1 MTSTG
6 KSFCTWW
13 VCCKLMLYY
22 YVFIITERLS
32 STVAS
37 NESVTHDNLP
47 TLLQCEEN
55 SDCPTWFGCYNNTC
69 DCHTEPEHIIKCDG
83 DRATVLACYCA
94 TTAHQDEF
102 NSHDLIVGSC
112 VFNCGRRPN
121 HTILDS
127 QYFVLPQN
135 SSTLNNDTCGWLK
148 RTGPLCGKC
157 LPNHSPP
164 VYSYSL
170 KCVECPH
177 GHVYRNWLLFILLAF
192 VPLTIFYI
200 IILLLNI
207 NVASSSLHAFVLFCQ
222 LVSSPPLARA
232 IENSPNESSAIVVAN
247 YKVFM
252 SLYGIW
258 NLDFFRSFLP
268 NICLNT
274 SPLLSL
280 SLDYVIAIYPL
291 FLVFI
296 TYLLINLYD
305 RNFKALV
312 FVCKPVKVCFSWFQ
326 ERHRENTT
334 MIDAFVTFFVLSF
347 VKIISVSFDLLFPVP
362 VYSLNSSKVSHA
374 LFYDGSISYFGRD
387 HLPYAIVAIIFL
399 VCFAVIPVVILLFYP
414 YCWFQR
420 LLGCLPSRWYLV
432 LQAFV
437 DSFQGC
443 YKNGTEKGSR
453 DCRSFSGLYLILR
466 IAALLL
472 YLFTLQS
479 TFYILCGI
487 LFQLCT
493 LLLLVIQPYKSK
505 LSWYNNLHAAFLIL
519 LVMLCFSFT
528 GLSYVPDQK
537 KIFLAFISFCWVSP
551 VIYLTLCALHWLF
564 LQRKKTKKY
573 ISIASLLCWIST
585 HCCSAKY
592 AISDSEEPLLHTV
605 TESYQHFTD

>member
-1 MTSTG
+1 MCS
-6 KSFCTWW
+6 KWILC
-13 VCCKLMLYY
+13 
-22 YVFIITERLS
+22 VFIITQRLS
-32 STVAS
+32 SIVAS
-37 NESVTHDNLP
+37 NESITHDNLP
-47 TLLQCEEN
+47 TSLQCEEN
-55 SDCPTWFGCYNNTC
+55 SNCPTWFGCYNNTC
-69 DCHTEPEHIIKCDG
+69 DCNTEPEHIIKCDG
-83 DRATVLACYCA
+83 DRAAVLACYCA

-102 NSHDLIVGSC
+102 NTHDLIVGSC
-112 VFNCGRRPN
+112 IFNCWRRPN

-135 SSTLNNDTCGWLK
+135 SSTLNNDTCGWLR

-157 LPNHSPP
+157 LPNHSPL

-170 KCVECPH
+170 KCIECPH

-222 LVSSPPLARA
+222 LVSSPPFARV
-232 IENSPNESSAIVVAN
+232 IENSPNQISATIVT
-247 YKVFM
+247 KVFM
-252 SLYGIW
+252 SFYGIW
-258 NLDFFRSFLP
+258 NLDFFRFFVP

-334 MIDAFVTFFVLSF
+334 IIDAFVTFFMLSF

-362 VYSLNSSKVSHA
+362 IYSFNSSKVSHA
-374 LFYDGSISYFGRD
+374 LFYDGSIAYFGRD

-420 LLGCLPSRWYLV
+420 LLSCLPSRWYLI

-443 YKNGTEKGSR
+443 YKNGVEKGSC

-487 LFQLCT
+487 LFLLCT
-493 LLLLVIQPYKSK
+493 LLLLVIQPYKSE

-519 LVMLCFSFT
+519 LVMLWFSLT
-528 GLSYVPDQK
+528 GLSYVPHQK
-537 KIFLAFISFCWVSP
+537 TTFLVFTLFCWISP
-551 VIYLTLCALHWLF
+551 VIYLTLRVFCWLF
-564 LQRKKTKKY
+564 FQRKKTKKY
-573 ISIASLLCWIST
+573 ISSLLYWIST
-585 HCCSAKY
+585 HCCSAKDVP
-592 AISDSEEPLLHTV
+592 SDSEESLPHRI
-605 TESYQHFTD
+605 TESYQKLTD

>member
-1 MTSTG
+1 MNNTG
-6 KSFCTWW
+6 KSDLW
-13 VCCKLMLYY
+13 VCRKLML
-22 YVFIITERLS
+22 YVFIITQRPS
-32 STVAS
+32 SIVAS
-37 NESVTHDNLP
+37 KESDVHNNLP
-47 TLLQCEEN
+47 TSLQCEEN
-55 SDCPTWFGCYNNTC
+55 GDCPTWFGCYNNTC
-69 DCHTEPEHIIKCDG
+69 VCNTEPEHIIKCDG
-83 DRATVLACYCA
+83 ERAAVLACYCA
-94 TTAHQDEF
+94 TSIDPQDEF
-102 NSHDLIVGSC
+102 NSRDLIVGSC
-112 VFNCGRRPN
+112 VFNCWRRPN

-170 KCVECPH
+170 KCIECPH
-177 GHVYRNWLLFILLAF
+177 GHRNWWLFILVAF
-192 VPLTIFYI
+192 VPLTIFYVV
-200 IILLLNI
+200 ILLLNI
-207 NVASSSLHAFVLFCQ
+207 NVASSEEFVLFCQ
-222 LVSSPPLARA
+222 LVSSPPFARV
-232 IENSPNESSAIVVAN
+232 IETSPNQISATVVT
-247 YKVFM
+247 KVFM

-258 NLDFFRSFLP
+258 NLDFFRFFLP

-280 SLDYVIAIYPL
+280 SLDYIIAIYPL
-291 FLVFI
+291 FLVII
-296 TYLLINLYD
+296 TYMLINLYD
-305 RNFKALV
+305 RNFKVLV

-334 MIDAFVTFFVLSF
+334 IIDAFVTFFVLSF

-362 VYSLNSSKVSHA
+362 IYSFNSSKVSLA
-374 LFYDGSISYFGRD
+374 LFYDGSIAYFGRD

-399 VCFAVIPVVILLFYP
+399 VCFVVIPVVILLFYP

-443 YKNGTEKGSR
+443 YKNGTEKGSC
-453 DCRSFSGLYLILR
+453 DCRSFSGLFFLLR

-487 LFQLCT
+487 LFLLCT
-493 LLLLVIQPYKSK
+493 LLLLALQPYK
-505 LSWYNNLHAAFLIL
+505 LSWYTNLHATFLIL
-519 LVMLCFSFT
+519 LVMLWLSLA
-528 GLSYVPDQK
+528 GLSYVPHQK
-537 KIFLAFISFCWVSP
+537 TTFLVFILFCWISP
-551 VIYLTLCALHWLF
+551 VIFLILCVLRWLF
-564 LQRKKTKKY
+564 LQQKKTKKY
-573 ISIASLLCWIST
+573 IISSRLWWLHAQSHCW
-585 HCCSAKY
+585 SAKD
-592 AISDSEEPLLHTV
+592 ITPDPDSDSEESLPHRI